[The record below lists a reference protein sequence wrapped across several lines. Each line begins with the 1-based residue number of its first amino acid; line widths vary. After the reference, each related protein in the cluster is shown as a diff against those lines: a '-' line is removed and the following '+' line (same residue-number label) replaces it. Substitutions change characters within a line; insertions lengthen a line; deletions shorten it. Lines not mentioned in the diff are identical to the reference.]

1 MNLHWYMLHLSTR
14 NTAINLLVFLFPF
27 RLFFL
32 RLSLSF
38 HTDVLTTSATVGH
51 STRNHTATP
60 ANTVAATILS
70 VLPRHATDNP
80 CSFTARHGEL
90 DMTEGHTGEISSRA
104 WWRGMALLGTK
115 VRCPFTLHAC
125 PVRCRYRRNDDR
137 G

>member
-90 DMTEGHTGEISSRA
+90 DMTEGHTDEISSRA
-104 WWRGMALLGTK
+104 
-115 VRCPFTLHAC
+115 
-125 PVRCRYRRNDDR
+125 
-137 G
+137 

>member
-1 MNLHWYMLHLSTR
+1 MLHLSTR

-70 VLPRHATDNP
+70 VLPRHASLVKCLCKGLSQVGKQKP
-80 CSFTARHGEL
+80 WGYS
-90 DMTEGHTGEISSRA
+90 
-104 WWRGMALLGTK
+104 LLGIACM
-115 VRCPFTLHAC
+115 VLENCPLRQ
-125 PVRCRYRRNDDR
+125 VDLNERLKW
-137 G
+137 